1 MKISGV
7 FRLTEFD
14 NMTYTIGASNF
25 GGDIM
30 VPSYRLVMHSGPLA
44 GRAFP
49 MEKTEL
55 FIGRDLSNDI
65 VINDPEVSRRHARM
79 FLQGSNFV
87 IEDLG
92 STNGT
97 AVNGQRLLG
106 PYILRPGETVVF
118 GEHITAVFEA
128 TQPESGSTV
137 VSAPPPQAQ
146 PRSRP
151 APASSAGPGYGPPPP
166 PYAQPVG
173 YVGQVPGV
181 EDGEMMPER
190 RVPVWVLVLGAILLL
205 ACVCIAFL
213 VIVDVTYSWCWLFGW
228 LFNMFSPGL
237 CP

>member
-1 MKISGV
+1 
-7 FRLTEFD
+7 
-14 NMTYTIGASNF
+14 
-25 GGDIM
+25 M
-30 VPSYRLVMHSGPLA
+30 VASYRLVMHSGPLA

-55 FIGRDLSNDI
+55 FVGRDLSNDI
-65 VINDPEVSRRHARM
+65 VINDPEVSRRHARL
-79 FLQGSNFV
+79 FLQGNNFV
-87 IEDLG
+87 LEDLG

-106 PYILRPGETVVF
+106 PYILHPGETVVF

-128 TQPESGSTV
+128 TQPDVGSTV
-137 VSAPPPQAQ
+137 VSAPQQA
-146 PRSRP
+146 PRS
-151 APASSAGPGYGPPPP
+151 APAASAGPAYAPP
-166 PYAQPVG
+166 PYVEPAG
-173 YVGQVPGV
+173 YVGRVPGV
-181 EDGEMMPER
+181 EEGELPPER
-190 RVPVWVLVLGAILLL
+190 KVPVWVLVLGAVLLL

>member
-1 MKISGV
+1 
-7 FRLTEFD
+7 
-14 NMTYTIGASNF
+14 
-25 GGDIM
+25 M
-30 VPSYRLVMHSGPLA
+30 VASYRLVMHSGPLA

-65 VINDPEVSRRHARM
+65 VINDPEVSRRHARL
-79 FLQGSNFV
+79 FLQGNNFV
-87 IEDLG
+87 LEDLG

-106 PYILRPGETVVF
+106 PYILHPGESVVF
-118 GEHITAVFEA
+118 GEHISAVFEA
-128 TQPESGSTV
+128 TQPDVGSTV
-137 VSAPPPQAQ
+137 VSAPPP
-146 PRSRP
+146 RS
-151 APASSAGPGYGPPPP
+151 APPPSAGPAYAPP
-166 PYAQPVG
+166 PYIEPAG
-173 YVGQVPGV
+173 YVGRVPGV
-181 EDGEMMPER
+181 EEGELPPER
-190 RVPVWVLVLGAILLL
+190 KVPVWVLVLGAVLLL

>member
-1 MKISGV
+1 
-7 FRLTEFD
+7 
-14 NMTYTIGASNF
+14 
-25 GGDIM
+25 M
-30 VPSYRLVMHSGPLA
+30 VPSYRLVMHAGPLA

-49 MEKTEL
+49 MEKTEI
-55 FIGRDLSNDI
+55 FVGRDLSNDI
-65 VINDPEVSRRHARM
+65 VINDPEVSRRHARL
-79 FLQGSNFV
+79 FLQGNNFV

-106 PYILRPGETVVF
+106 PYILRPGETIVF

-128 TQPESGSTV
+128 TQPDAGSTI

-146 PRSRP
+146 PRS
-151 APASSAGPGYGPPPP
+151 APAAPAYGPPPP
-166 PYAQPVG
+166 PYASPAG

-181 EDGEMMPER
+181 EDPDMLPER
-190 RVPVWVLVLGAILLL
+190 RIPVWVLVLGAILLL

-228 LFNMFSPGL
+228 LFNIFSPGL